1 MSQAVSQHSVKT
13 LKYVYSPM
21 QNHLISILIPFKN
34 TSLFITE
41 CLESIVNQTYV
52 NWELIIIDDHSTDD
66 STTIVK
72 NFVVGDSRIQLFKNK
87 GSGIIDALQ
96 LAYSKSKGSFIT
108 RMDSDDIMTKNK
120 LQSMYD
126 DLINHGK
133 GHVALGLVKYFSDEG
148 ISEGFTKYEI
158 WLNSLTEKGINYSE
172 IYKECVIAS
181 PCWMIHRDDFDNC
194 AAFNSKIYPEDYD
207 LVFRFY
213 KHNIKCIPSSKLLH
227 HWRDYSYRS
236 SRVQDNY
243 KHDMLLKLK
252 LHHFLELDY
261 SNSKTLV
268 LWGAGHKGKFS
279 AKYLIEHNINFIWIC
294 DNPKKIGKHIYN
306 QVLHDFK
313 HLESLQNV
321 QSIITVANP
330 NAQKEIKSYLNKQ
343 NLQPMVD
350 YFFFC

>member
-1 MSQAVSQHSVKT
+1 MH
-13 LKYVYSPM
+13 
-21 QNHLISILIPFKN
+21 NELISILVPFKN

-41 CLESIVNQTYV
+41 CLESIFNQTYS
-52 NWELIIIDDHSTDD
+52 NWELIIVDDNSTDN
-66 STTIVK
+66 SLSIVQGYAE
-72 NFVVGDSRIQLFKNK
+72 NDSRIKLYKNK

-96 LAYSKSKGSFIT
+96 LAYSKSKGALIT
-108 RMDSDDIMTKNK
+108 RMDSDDIMIENK
-120 LQSMYD
+120 LQSMHD
-126 DLINHGK
+126 DLIRHGK

-148 ISEGFTKYEI
+148 ISEGFAKYER
-158 WLNSLTEKGINYSE
+158 WLNELTIKGSNYSE

-181 PCWMIHRDDFDNC
+181 PCWMVHRDDFDNC
-194 AAFNSKIYPEDYD
+194 GAFNSKIYPEDYD

-213 KHNIKCIPSSKLLH
+213 KHNIACIPSSKLLH

-252 LHHFLELDY
+252 LYHFLNLDY

-279 AKYLIEHNINFIWIC
+279 AKYFIKHDINFIWIC

-306 QVLHDFK
+306 QELHDFK
-313 HLESLQNV
+313 HLESLPNV

-330 NAQKEIKSYLNKQ
+330 NAQNEIKAYLNRQ
-343 NLQPMVD
+343 NLQSMVD